1 MDASSR
7 NVHVD
12 FDGEQVTIQRPGLL
26 SKRVERLPVAR
37 IGAVRWKAA
46 GWTGYGSIRFILLG
60 GNTGGTGSGPAPR
73 TDSSVS
79 FGKEQQADFEVL
91 CRAVEAAIGKQS
103 RAPRTPAAPPPVSL
117 ADELERLAGLMKRGL
132 LTRPEFERAKR
143 KLLR

>member
-1 MDASSR
+1 MDANSR

-26 SKRVERLPVAR
+26 SRRVERIPVAE
-37 IGAVRWKAA
+37 IGAVRWKAP
-46 GWTGYGSIRFILLG
+46 GWTGYGSIRFVLLG
-60 GNTGGTGSGPAPR
+60 TGTGRVGGAPVPR
-73 TDSSVS
+73 ADPSVT
-79 FGKEQQADFEVL
+79 FGKEQRVDFEAL
-91 CRAVEAAIGKQS
+91 SRAVEAAVGRQA
-103 RAPRTPAAPPPVSL
+103 RAPRTSAAPPPISL